1 MKKWVKFAIA
11 GAVVVSVVAYL
22 MVTGLTSYSVYY
34 LKVADL
40 VKNPQMYDA
49 KGARL
54 SGNVVEG
61 SVAKDTLNAKLL
73 TFDIA
78 DTDGSKLSVEY
89 TGVVPDAFEEG
100 VEVIVEGR
108 YDPNA
113 TKFYAKTLLAKC
125 PSKYEGADP
134 AEHEAATA
142 SLNQ

>member
-11 GAVVVSVVAYL
+11 GAVVAGVVVYL

-49 KGARL
+49 KGARI
-54 SGNVVEG
+54 SGNVVDG

-73 TFDIA
+73 KFDIA

-108 YDPNA
+108 YDPTV

-134 AEHEAATA
+134 AEHEAATV
-142 SLNQ
+142 SLKQ